1 MGSHSSQSN
10 YLCIYR
16 QLVFV
21 ERDVATR
28 ARIFKIIPKPVREA
42 VVPLSI
48 NIGDADLK
56 VGELLNSGSRWTPC
70 GYQPGASFSR
80 ISHPFKWACGQCIGW
95 ILFFILLFSL
105 AKLHQGEAVW
115 LALKVLSSNTPC
127 MCAVFS
133 KIPRVYPVVTGY
145 PFAFRAGEA
154 DKAKKRSGDPPQ
166 LGHCQFKLAL

>member
-56 VGELLNSGSRWTPC
+56 VGELLNSGSR
-70 GYQPGASFSR
+70 
-80 ISHPFKWACGQCIGW
+80 
-95 ILFFILLFSL
+95 
-105 AKLHQGEAVW
+105 
-115 LALKVLSSNTPC
+115 
-127 MCAVFS
+127 
-133 KIPRVYPVVTGY
+133 
-145 PFAFRAGEA
+145 
-154 DKAKKRSGDPPQ
+154 
-166 LGHCQFKLAL
+166 